1 MAKRGGKKSSS
12 KCPEPF
18 NTLID
23 LAGGAAM
30 AAIANKMEKKHQ
42 YRKRRKINP
51 YRASALGIS
60 TGRLKSTED
69 IIRLGGFLGAMGSFD
84 DDDDEHDIPEEFLYP
99 FDDSNEYG
107 ISQVPPHDNRFAWRL
122 NCEDGSEYGIDPEDY
137 ETREEYNDAL
147 RIARDEAGVDYE
159 EEDKLGEDFFSQ
171 TDGQESTTEQS
182 LCRICRVSLLGN
194 GENELFLTM
203 DEYISPGDMVQVV
216 GTEGEKGIVL
226 SVEELSGYALS
237 ASLDQ
242 MRTVTKTQE
251 EV

>member
-42 YRKRRKINP
+42 YRKRGKINP

-69 IIRLGGFLGAMGSFD
+69 IIRLGGFLGAMGSF

>member
-30 AAIANKMEKKHQ
+30 SAIANKMEKKHQ
-42 YRKRRKINP
+42 YRKRGKINP
-51 YRASALGIS
+51 YMASAFGIS

-69 IIRLGGFLGAMGSFD
+69 LIRLGGFLGAMGSFD
-84 DDDDEHDIPEEFLYP
+84 DDDEHDIPEEILYP

-137 ETREEYNDAL
+137 ETREEYHDAL
-147 RIARDEAGVDYE
+147 RIARDEAGIGYE
-159 EEDKLGEDFFSQ
+159 EEDKVGEGFFSQ

-182 LCRICRVSLLGN
+182 MCRICRVSLLGN
-194 GENELFLTM
+194 GDNELFLTM
-203 DEYISPGDMVQVV
+203 DENISPGDMVQVV
-216 GTEGEKGIVL
+216 EADGEKGIVL
-226 SVEELSGYALS
+226 SVEDFSEYAIS
-237 ASLDQ
+237 ASLDR
-242 MRTVTKTQE
+242 MRTVTKIQE